1 MHLLPGCRSTFV
13 QRSTGIGSGTIN
25 RNRRTAAADGRKFL
39 DSTIGHLIS
48 AGTDLAA
55 QDAKGVRHRDI
66 HTDPAHA
73 DATIGVIGAAREIWG
88 TAALSGRRSEVGLL
102 RVGMSERREG
112 SKRGRDGEEE
122 GGRHDSAEPLRTRS
136 AWRDRRDCKN
146 PSERCRVGRDEGKR
160 REAEHAC
167 LPGLRCALPGTRSR
181 DSLPGL
187 APKWLPHHS
196 PFRNTGESECGEASE
211 QSSRS
216 QMTIRVLVHRCAT
229 GALSSRRLSR
239 KLKEPEAWI
248 LPVARPGHR
257 ALCDPNVRHPS
268 RPWPVVYL
276 IVLHPI
282 WCPLER
288 PAVRAVPA
296 NGQTAPPAGTPAA
309 AGGID
314 RDRDWLHVRAPVP
327 RRGVR
332 CRWRDRPRW

>member
-146 PSERCRVGRDEGKR
+146 PSERCRVEHDEGKR

-167 LPGLRCALPGTRSR
+167 LPGLKCALPGTRSKMATT
-181 DSLPGL
+181 SLAVSQPVESWCGATPTWYRPSVMPSGPPVSALTL
-187 APKWLPHHS
+187 AELPD
-196 PFRNTGESECGEASE
+196 
-211 QSSRS
+211 
-216 QMTIRVLVHRCAT
+216 
-229 GALSSRRLSR
+229 LSSGGIRAADVPPHLSR
-239 KLKEPEAWI
+239 HAPLGVAHDGAGLEA
-248 LPVARPGHR
+248 AH
-257 ALCDPNVRHPS
+257 
-268 RPWPVVYL
+268 
-276 IVLHPI
+276 
-282 WCPLER
+282 
-288 PAVRAVPA
+288 
-296 NGQTAPPAGTPAA
+296 
-309 AGGID
+309 
-314 RDRDWLHVRAPVP
+314 APVP
-327 RRGVR
+327 PRHGRRN
-332 CRWRDRPRW
+332 PRHQRSHSIVDARFPIRNGPYAGGRVCCG